1 MPKREKENEK
11 EKDAKK
17 NGQKKRHTIQAT
29 IMILPQI
36 TKNTKNAN
44 FLQIFQ
50 GEEKKKMKINKK
62 VELLAPV
69 GDMEK
74 LKTAIHFG
82 ADAVYF
88 AGKQFGLRA
97 FAGNFEDLSV
107 PISYAHQHNVKAY
120 VTVNIYHRNHQKK
133 EIIAYLKLLNKLKP
147 DGIIV
152 SDIGIMRLARE
163 YAPDVE
169 LHIST
174 QANTTSLEASEAYV
188 DLLGAKRVVLAR
200 ELTLNEITEISK
212 GLKKKDAEVE
222 VFVHGAMCISYS
234 GRCLLSN
241 YLTGRDSN
249 QGACAQPCRWGYSL
263 SEKEKS
269 VNKCYDG
276 TTGSLGVEEDEN
288 GTYFLNSKD
297 LCLAAHLD
305 KLIAA
310 GVASFKI
317 EGRMKSPYYLACVVG
332 TYRRLIDG
340 ILTKKPTLS
349 IEDAIKEL
357 KKSSHREF
365 TTGFVVDDGE
375 VKQNYLSSH
384 QTQDSVFLGTVLGSR
399 KTGDKTEI
407 LVEMRNRF
415 KVGDEVELVS
425 PSSAHGTLLKIE
437 RMENEKGEDVLDA
450 KRVQE
455 KLYITFA
462 NKEEILS
469 QITPLDVIRK

>member
-1 MPKREKENEK
+1 M
-11 EKDAKK
+11 
-17 NGQKKRHTIQAT
+17 
-29 IMILPQI
+29 
-36 TKNTKNAN
+36 
-44 FLQIFQ
+44 
-50 GEEKKKMKINKK
+50 INKAK
-62 VELLAPV
+62 NSVELLAPV

-97 FAGNFEDLSV
+97 FAGNFENLAE
-107 PISYAHQHNVKAY
+107 PIEYAHKKGVKAY
-120 VTVNIYHRNHQKK
+120 VTVNIYPKNHQKK
-133 EIIAYLKLLNKLKP
+133 EIINYLKELNRLKP

-152 SDIGIMRLARE
+152 SDIGIMRLAKE
-163 YAPDVE
+163 YAPDVD

-174 QANTTSLEASEAYV
+174 QANTTNLTSAEAYV
-188 DLLGAKRVVLAR
+188 DLLGATRVVLAR
-200 ELTLNEITEISK
+200 ELNLAEITEISK
-212 GLKKKDAEVE
+212 ALKKKNAEVE

-276 TTGSLGVEEDEN
+276 TTGSLEVQEDEN

-297 LCLAAHLD
+297 LCLALHLD
-305 KLIAA
+305 KLIKA
-310 GVASFKI
+310 GVKSFKI

-340 ILTKKPTLS
+340 IISGKPTLS
-349 IEDAIKEL
+349 DSEAMAEL

-365 TTGFVVDDGE
+365 TTGFVVDDGNIR
-375 VKQNYLSSH
+375 QNYLSSH
-384 QTQDSVFLGTVLGSR
+384 QTQDSIFLGTVLGKR
-399 KTGDKTEI
+399 KINNQTEI

-415 KVGDEVELVS
+415 RVGDTVELVS
-425 PSSAHGTLLKIE
+425 SSDAHGERLVIK
-437 RMENEKGEDVLDA
+437 RMENEKGEEVLDA

-455 KLYITFA
+455 KLFITFDA
-462 NKEEILS
+462 SEKILE
-469 QITPLDVIRK
+469 QIDTLDIIRK